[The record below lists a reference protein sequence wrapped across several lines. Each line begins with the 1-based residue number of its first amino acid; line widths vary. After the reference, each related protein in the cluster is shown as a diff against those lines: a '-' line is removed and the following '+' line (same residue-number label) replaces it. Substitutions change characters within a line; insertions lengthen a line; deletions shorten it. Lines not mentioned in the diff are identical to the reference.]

1 MGNKQPVTEYTL
13 RENIVDGEEDG
24 LDIDV
29 DLESQSSS
37 GEGTGMSVHLCMYF
51 ELEGTYTGYRS
62 LTNNMTPDRVPKN
75 RLV

>member
-24 LDIDV
+24 LDVDV

-37 GEGTGMSVHLCMYF
+37 GEGTGPCQ
-51 ELEGTYTGYRS
+51 YTFVCILS
-62 LTNNMTPDRVPKN
+62 
-75 RLV
+75 